1 MIFNLRKRLII
12 KYRYNYSMNFYNYA
26 AQNGLTNRTFYFFS
40 YLCNTMEGQDD
51 YKQGHFLLSRFMNKY
66 TMTLFIF
73 LVWLAFFDRNNLVEK
88 AQLKSKI
95 TTLKKEKAYYQQKI
109 EEDNRKMQELLSNKD
124 NLEKFA
130 REQYLMK
137 NKNEDIFVIV
147 NQ

>member
-1 MIFNLRKRLII
+1 MEEKDNNTIQPRSL
-12 KYRYNYSMNFYNYA
+12 
-26 AQNGLTNRTFYFFS
+26 FS
-40 YLCNTMEGQDD
+40 KL
-51 YKQGHFLLSRFMNKY
+51 MNKY
-66 TMTLFIF
+66 TITLLIF

-88 AQLKSKI
+88 MQLSNKI
-95 TTLKKEKAYYQQKI
+95 NTLQKEETYYQEKI

-147 NQ
+147 NE